1 MALYPVVPAVSD
13 EASNKPRRRRGIDWN
28 APGRD
33 RDLSLL
39 MLAPAVFI
47 LVFTNLFP
55 VLEALQT
62 SFYLYDL
69 SIPNATPLF
78 IGLENYQ
85 RLLSDDAFLSS
96 FRTTL
101 IFVTIAVSAELI
113 LGIGLGLLITGRS
126 PFVGILRVVLLLSFI
141 MAPVAAGVLWRT
153 LYNVS
158 WGPIN
163 YFIELL
169 GFPRQEFLASTVQAL
184 GAVIAVEVWQQV
196 PPVAFVVAAGIS
208 SVPTE
213 IYRAAAVDGA
223 NAWKRFWWITLPLV
237 RPVIF
242 VVLILRT
249 MDAFKVFDI
258 VATLTQGGPAS
269 ATKLVSYHIWERG
282 LRFLDIGYASAM
294 SWLFLLVVFVISL
307 FFIRALD
314 RARAGT
320 EAAP

>member
-1 MALYPVVPAVSD
+1 MAIRPVASAVSG
-13 EASNKPRRRRGIDWN
+13 ETPSGSRRRRGIDWN

-39 MLAPAVFI
+39 MLAPAVFV
-47 LVFTNLFP
+47 LVFTNLLP
-55 VLEALQT
+55 VLESLQT
-62 SFYLYDL
+62 SFYAYNL
-69 SIPNATPLF
+69 SIPNAIPTFL
-78 IGLENYQ
+78 GLDNYV

-101 IFVTIAVSAELI
+101 VFVTISVTLELI
-113 LGIGLGLLITGRS
+113 IGIALGLLITGNS
-126 PFVGILRVVLLLSFI
+126 PLVGVLRVVLLLSFI

-196 PPVAFVVAAGIS
+196 PPVAFVVAAGITS
-208 SVPTE
+208 IPTD
-213 IYRAAAVDGA
+213 IYRAASADGA
-223 NAWKRFWWITLPLV
+223 RAWKQFWWITLPLV

-269 ATKLVSYHIWERG
+269 ATKLLSYMIWERG

-294 SWLFLLVVFVISL
+294 SWLFLLVVFAISL
-307 FFIRALD
+307 VFIRALD
-314 RARAGT
+314 RARAGAEG
-320 EAAP
+320 EA

>member
-1 MALYPVVPAVSD
+1 MTTRPLAPPGTPAQ
-13 EASNKPRRRRGIDWN
+13 AARPRRGIDWT

-33 RDLSLL
+33 RDLSWL
-39 MLAPAVFI
+39 MLAPAILV
-47 LVFTNLFP
+47 LVFTNLLP
-55 VLEALQT
+55 VWEALQT
-62 SFYLYDL
+62 SFYIYDL
-69 SIPNATPLF
+69 SIPNATPVF
-78 IGLENYQ
+78 VGLENYL
-85 RLLSDDAFLSS
+85 RLLSDSAFLES

-101 IFVTIAVSAELI
+101 IFVTVAVTIELI
-113 LGIGLGLLITGRS
+113 LGIVLGLMITGQS
-126 PFVGILRVVLLLSFI
+126 PWVGLLRVSLLLSFI

-158 WGPIN
+158 WGPLN
-163 YFIELL
+163 YFIELA

-208 SVPTE
+208 GVPSE
-213 IYRAAAVDGA
+213 IYRAAAADGA
-223 NAWKRFWWITLPLV
+223 NAWKTFWWITLPLL

-294 SWLFLLVVFVISL
+294 SWLFLLVVFAISL
-307 FFIRALD
+307 VFIRALD

-320 EAAP
+320 EGGA